1 MNPYHKFSIQFLIHI
16 IQHAFGHMWTLDV
29 VRFILPARSRF
40 TQMLDCQTY
49 VYLGEGIYG
58 NKHTKLIII
67 IYYLMK
73 GKTYFITLIK
83 VFLCL
88 TLYFMQKIILS
99 YSQLTSKTIKETML
113 IKYKTYIIDHLFSFF
128 ISIYQI
134 LKLLL
139 ILYMLY
145 RYKNIL
151 QVTFL
156 NWYIYIELFK
166 KAIVLIYACVNDIVS
181 DEYIWLK
188 HTKFNT
194 ALGIQR
200 LWYGYCRFHE
210 ENYCS
215 IAAWSFW

>member
-1 MNPYHKFSIQFLIHI
+1 
-16 IQHAFGHMWTLDV
+16 
-29 VRFILPARSRF
+29 
-40 TQMLDCQTY
+40 
-49 VYLGEGIYG
+49 
-58 NKHTKLIII
+58 
-67 IYYLMK
+67 MK

-88 TLYFMQKIILS
+88 TLYFMQKIIFS

-151 QVTFL
+151 L
-156 NWYIYIELFK
+156 GYIFK
-166 KAIVLIYACVNDIVS
+166 
-181 DEYIWLK
+181 LK
-188 HTKFNT
+188 YLH
-194 ALGIQR
+194 
-200 LWYGYCRFHE
+200 
-210 ENYCS
+210 
-215 IAAWSFW
+215 